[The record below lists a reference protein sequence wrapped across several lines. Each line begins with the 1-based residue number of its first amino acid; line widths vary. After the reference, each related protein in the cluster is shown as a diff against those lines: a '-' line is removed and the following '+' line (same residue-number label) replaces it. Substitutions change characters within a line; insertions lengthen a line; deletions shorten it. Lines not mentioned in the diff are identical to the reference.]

1 MRPSTLLPLL
11 ACALAL
17 AAPTPEPLLLPRPLK
32 VEMRE
37 GSLAASRLAEPGFI
51 RAREEDVLG
60 PEAYSLEVRLEQVEI
75 AHGDARGLRLAMET
89 LRQLGRGEDGKGLER
104 VPLCRIEDKPRFA
117 WRGLML
123 DESRHFTGKEGVQR
137 LLEAMARLKL
147 NVLHWHLTDE
157 PGWRIEIKKYPRL
170 TEIGGVGNYTDPNA
184 PRTFYTQEEIRE
196 IVAFAA
202 ARGITVVP
210 EIDMPGH
217 ARAAVRAYPEHGGG
231 GSKRYPDFTFNPAK
245 PETEQFLT
253 DILAEVRALF
263 PKAPFVHLGGD
274 EVHFGWEQWPKL
286 PEVQALMAKEGLTE
300 LKEVEGR
307 FVRRMTQRAINE
319 AGWPAVAFWDEASRF
334 DLPRDKTVLFWWRHD
349 KPDALADSAAKGYP
363 IVLCPRI
370 PCYFDFVQDASHQSG
385 RRWGKGPNS
394 FNTLEQTYAFPD
406 SLGAALPRDAR
417 ILGIQACLWTE
428 AAVTQE
434 RRDFLTFPRL
444 HALAEAAWTAPE
456 RKDPVRFRR
465 AVAAEL
471 PALESLG
478 IRPWKG
484 GPEVT
489 R

>member
-1 MRPSTLLPLL
+1 MRLL
-11 ACALAL
+11 ALLL
-17 AAPTPEPLLLPRPLK
+17 AACAPLEATPPAEPLLLPRPLK

-37 GSLAASRLAEPGFI
+37 GSVAAARLAEPGFI
-51 RAREEDVLG
+51 QGKVDATLG
-60 PEAYSLEVRLEQVEI
+60 AEAYRLEVAADGVRIV
-75 AHGDARGLRLAMET
+75 HGDPRGLRLAMET
-89 LRQLGRGEDGKGLER
+89 LRQLGRGADGAGLATL
-104 VPLCRIEDKPRFA
+104 PLCRIEDKPRFA
-117 WRGLML
+117 WRGFML
-123 DESRHFTGKEGVQR
+123 DESRHFTGKEGVKR

-147 NVLHWHLTDE
+147 NTLHWHLTDE
-157 PGWRIEIKKYPRL
+157 PGWRIEIRKYPRL
-170 TEIGGVGNYTDPNA
+170 TEVGGIGNHTDPNA
-184 PRTFYTQEEIRE
+184 PRAFHTQEEIRE

-286 PEVQALMAKEGLTE
+286 PEVKALMAREGLKE

-307 FVRRMTQRAINE
+307 FVRRMTRRAIGE
-319 AGWPAVAFWDEASRF
+319 AGWPAVAFWDEAARF
-334 DLPRDKTVLFWWRHD
+334 DLPREQTALFWWRHD
-349 KPDALADSAAKGYP
+349 KPDALAASAAKGYP
-363 IVLCPRI
+363 LVLCPRI
-370 PCYFDFVQDASHQSG
+370 PCYLDFVQDAAHTSG
-385 RRWGKGPNS
+385 RRWGKGPGS
-394 FNTLEQTYAFPD
+394 FNTLEQTHAFPD

-428 AAVTQE
+428 TAVTQE

-444 HALAEAAWTAPE
+444 LALAEAAWTAPE
-456 RKDPVRFRR
+456 RKDFPRFRR
-465 AVAAEL
+465 AVEAEL
-471 PALESLG
+471 PGLEALG

-484 GPEVT
+484 GPEVA

>member
-1 MRPSTLLPLL
+1 MRLIACLL
-11 ACALAL
+11 AACSLLA
-17 AAPTPEPLLLPRPLK
+17 AAPTEEPLLLPRPLK

-37 GSLAASRLAEPGFI
+37 GFLPARRLAEPGFI
-51 RAREEDVLG
+51 QGTTEASLG
-60 PEAYSLEVRLEQVEI
+60 AEAYVLEVGPDAVHIR
-75 AHGDARGLRLAMET
+75 HGDARGLRLAMET
-89 LRQLGRGEDGKGLER
+89 LRQLGRGPDGAGLDAL
-104 VPLCRIEDKPRFA
+104 PACRIEDKPRFG
-117 WRGLML
+117 WRGFML
-123 DESRHFTGKEGVQR
+123 DESRHFTGKEGVKR

-170 TEIGGVGNYTDPNA
+170 TEVGGVGNHTDPKA
-184 PRTFYTQEEIRE
+184 PRAFYTQDEIRE

-202 ARGITVVP
+202 ARGITVLP

-245 PETEQFLT
+245 PETERFLT
-253 DILAEVRALF
+253 DILAEVRSLF

-286 PEVQALMAKEGLTE
+286 PEVQSLMAREGLKE

-307 FVRRMTQRAINE
+307 FVRRMAKRATGE
-319 AGWPAVAFWDEASRF
+319 AGWPAVGFWDEAARF
-334 DLPRDKTVLFWWRHD
+334 DLPRERTVLFWWRHD
-349 KPDALADSAAKGYP
+349 KPEALAASAAKGYP
-363 IVLCPRI
+363 LVLCPRI
-370 PCYFDFVQDASHQSG
+370 PCYLDFVQDAAHASG
-385 RRWGKGPNS
+385 RRWGKGPGS
-394 FNTLEQTYAFPD
+394 FNTIEQTHAFPD

-428 AAVTQE
+428 TAVTQE

-444 HALAEAAWTAPE
+444 LALAEAAWTAPE
-456 RKDPVRFRR
+456 RKDPARFRR
-465 AVAAEL
+465 AVEAEL
-471 PALESLG
+471 PGIEALG
-478 IRPWKG
+478 IKPWRG
-484 GPEVT
+484 GPEVA

>member
-1 MRPSTLLPLL
+1 MRIPACLL
-11 ACALAL
+11 ACCALLGAV
-17 AAPTPEPLLLPRPLK
+17 PSPEPLLLPRPLK

-37 GSLAASRLAEPGFI
+37 GTLAAARLAEPGFI
-51 RAREEDVLG
+51 QGRLDAALG
-60 PEAYSLEVRLEQVEI
+60 AEAYRLEVAADGVRI
-75 AHGDARGLRLAMET
+75 AHGDPRGLRLALET
-89 LRQLGRGEDGKGLER
+89 LRQLGRGPDGSGLAAL
-104 VPLCRIEDKPRFA
+104 PLCRIEDKPRFA
-117 WRGLML
+117 WRGFML
-123 DESRHFTGKEGVQR
+123 DESRHFTGKEGVKR

-157 PGWRIEIKKYPRL
+157 PGWRIEIRKYPRL
-170 TEIGGVGNYTDPNA
+170 TEVGGVGNHTDPNA
-184 PRTFYTQEEIRE
+184 PRAFYTQEDIRE

-245 PETEQFLT
+245 PETEQFLA

-286 PEVQALMAKEGLTE
+286 PEVRELMAKEGLTE
-300 LKEVEGR
+300 LRDVEGR
-307 FVRRMTQRAINE
+307 FVRRMTRRAVDE
-319 AGWPAVAFWDEASRF
+319 AGWPAVGFWDEAARF
-334 DLPRDKTVLFWWRHD
+334 DLPRERTVLFWWRHD
-349 KPDALADSAAKGYP
+349 KPDALAASADKGYSL
-363 IVLCPRI
+363 VLCPRI
-370 PCYFDFVQDASHQSG
+370 PCYLDFVQDAAHTSG
-385 RRWGKGPNS
+385 RRWGKGPGS
-394 FNTLEQTYAFPD
+394 FNTLEQTHAFPD

-428 AAVTQE
+428 TAVTQE

-444 HALAEAAWTAPE
+444 LALAEAAWTDPA
-456 RKDPVRFRR
+456 RKDFPRFRQ
-465 AVAAEL
+465 AVDAEL
-471 PALESLG
+471 PGLEALG

-484 GPEVT
+484 GPEVA